1 MRFWTQTSSIVPLS
15 PHNNRG
21 TIVDSGTTLAY
32 LVEEAYDPLV
42 NAITTLSQSTT
53 PINSNGYPCYL
64 ASTSVSTTFPLVV
77 LNFAGGASMV
87 LRAEDYL
94 VHYGFVN
101 GAPMWCVGFQK
112 VQGQGISILGDL
124 VLKDKIFVYD
134 LARQRIGWAN
144 YDCSSSVNVSIP
156 SGKDE
161 FINGNQLNV
170 SSSSKFYPILKLIP
184 VIITLLFANL
194 ILFELLIL

>member
-1 MRFWTQTSSIVPLS
+1 
-15 PHNNRG
+15 
-21 TIVDSGTTLAY
+21 
-32 LVEEAYDPLV
+32 
-42 NAITTLSQSTT
+42 
-53 PINSNGYPCYL
+53 
-64 ASTSVSTTFPLVV
+64 
-77 LNFAGGASMV
+77 MV

-144 YDCSSSVNVSIP
+144 YDCSSSVNVSIT

-161 FINGNQLNV
+161 FVNGNQLNV